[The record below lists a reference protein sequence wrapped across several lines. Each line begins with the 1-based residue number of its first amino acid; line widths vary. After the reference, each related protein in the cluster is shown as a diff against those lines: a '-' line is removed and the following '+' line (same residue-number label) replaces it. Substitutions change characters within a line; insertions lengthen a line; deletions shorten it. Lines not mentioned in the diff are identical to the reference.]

1 MIYGHGDDIHAVK
14 HTLKANFSSNVWRE
28 GPHEKLVEAVAN
40 SAASI
45 ANYPEPDAEPLKR
58 SLAIH
63 HGLMA
68 EHFMAS
74 NGTAE
79 SIYLIC
85 QCFRDTSATIIVPTF
100 SEYEDAAR
108 INGIS
113 CHYIPWRDVK
123 QSLSFST
130 RLAFI
135 CNPNNPTGDLLSQD
149 TFDHWLTEN
158 PGTTFVI
165 DEAYYAF
172 TREAQSVLPLLQKH
186 DNLVILRSLTKLFA
200 IPGLRL
206 GYIIAS
212 RSMIKKLRA
221 FKIPWSV
228 NALALQAG
236 LYITQHYAE
245 LTPPIDALLE
255 ETRWLCHQI
264 DQLPGYKCIPSHTT
278 FFLVKSQRGNAADL
292 KAYLIEHHR
301 LLTRNADNFRGLD
314 TNVFRVATQT
324 RSKNELLINAL
335 ALWRS

>member
-1 MIYGHGDDIHAVK
+1 MIYGHGDDIHAMK
-14 HTLKANFSSNVWRE
+14 HELNANFSSNVWME

-45 ANYPEPDAEPLKR
+45 ANYPEPDAAPLKR
-58 SLAIH
+58 SLAFH
-63 HGLMA
+63 HSLTA
-68 EHFMAS
+68 EHFMVS

-79 SIYLIC
+79 SIYLTC
-85 QCFRDTSATIIVPTF
+85 QCFRDTSASIIVPTF

-113 CHYIPWRDVK
+113 CQFIPWHEAKR
-123 QSLSFST
+123 SLSFST
-130 RLAFI
+130 ELVFI
-135 CNPNNPTGDLLSQD
+135 CNPNNPTGDLL
-149 TFDHWLTEN
+149 TPGTIDHWLTEN

-172 TREAQSVLPLLQKH
+172 TQKAQSVLPLLKKH

-206 GYIIAS
+206 GYIVAS
-212 RSMIKKLRA
+212 QPMIQKLRA

-228 NALALQAG
+228 NVLALQAG
-236 LYITQHYAE
+236 LYITQHYAG
-245 LTPPIDALLE
+245 LVPPMDGLLK
-255 ETRWLCHQI
+255 ETEWLRRKI
-264 DQLPGYKCIPSHTT
+264 GQLPGYQCIPSHTT
-278 FFLVKSQRGNAADL
+278 FFLVESQRGSAADL

-324 RSKNELLINAL
+324 RPKNELLINAL

>member
-1 MIYGHGDDIHAVK
+1 MIYGHGDDIYRVEQE
-14 HTLKANFSSNVWRE
+14 LKANFSSNVWME
-28 GPHEKLVEAVAN
+28 GPNEKLVETIAN
-40 SAASI
+40 KVERI
-45 ANYPEPDAEPLKR
+45 ANYPEPDAEPLKQ

-63 HGLMA
+63 HGLTPQ
-68 EHFMAS
+68 HFMVC

-113 CHYIPWRDVK
+113 CQFISLKEVK
-123 QSLSFST
+123 ASLSFST
-130 RLAFI
+130 KLTFI
-135 CNPNNPTGDLLSQD
+135 CNPNNPTGDLLPIEILDRWLSQ
-149 TFDHWLTEN
+149 N
-158 PGTTFVI
+158 PKTIFVV

-172 TREAQSVLPLLQKH
+172 TEEAQSVLPLLQKH
-186 DNLVILRSLTKLFA
+186 HNLVILRSLTKLFA

-212 RSMIKKLRA
+212 GPLIKKLQT

-228 NALALQAG
+228 NALALDAG
-236 LYITQHYAE
+236 LYITEHYDRS
-245 LTPPIDALLE
+245 TPQVDRLLK
-255 ETRWLCHQI
+255 ETEWLCRQVNR
-264 DQLPGYKCIPSHTT
+264 LTGYQCIPSCTT
-278 FFLVKSQRGNAADL
+278 FFLVENQRGCAADL
-292 KAYLIEHHR
+292 KAYLIRYHQ
-301 LLTRNADNFRGLD
+301 LLIRNADNFRGLGD
-314 TNVFRVATQT
+314 NVFRVATQT